1 MVESLQPA
9 DFQEEN
15 DVMRRLID
23 TLKQVLVMSV
33 NRYDLHVM
41 YQLWL
46 PAYEKVTQMLI

>member
-9 DFQEEN
+9 DFQNEN
-15 DVMRRLID
+15 VMRRLID
-23 TLKQVLVMSV
+23 SLKEVLVTSV

-41 YQLWL
+41 YQIWL